1 VPLTITTSTA
11 GAARAKADLLAI
23 GVHEGSEVADATAV
37 LPKGL
42 PAGLGDHLAAAGFEG
57 KVGSTAMV
65 PAAGVAATSVVLV
78 GLGKRDKLT
87 LEVVRRAAAA
97 LARRAAKSTSVV
109 TTLADAVPAGATP
122 VDAAQAVAEGALLG
136 GYEFLEF
143 RSDPKP
149 TKFAKLTLLGP
160 AALRPGVARGETI
173 ATATNRARDLINR
186 PGGALNADDMAEA
199 ARAIARDSGLKIE
212 VLDAAAIKRQKLGG
226 LLGVNAGSTEPPRF
240 VKLTYTPSGRSTG
253 TVALVGKGITF
264 DSGGL
269 SLKPSDG
276 MITMKTD
283 MSGGAAVIGA
293 MSALG
298 ALGVKTK
305 VLGFVPMTD
314 NMPGGS
320 ATKLGDVLTMR
331 GGKTVEIHNTDAE
344 GRLILADALVMAS
357 EQEPDAIID
366 LATLTGAC
374 MVALGDE
381 IAGIMSNHD
390 GWRDQVK
397 AAADVVGEAMWPLPL
412 PDDYRGSL
420 DSEIADLKNV
430 SAGRYG
436 GALTAGLF
444 LREFVAD
451 GIPWVHLD
459 IAGPARANADK
470 GYLRRGGT
478 GFGVR
483 TLIEVVSTFRAP

>member
-1 VPLTITTSTA
+1 
-11 GAARAKADLLAI
+11 
-23 GVHEGSEVADATAV
+23 VA
-37 LPKGL
+37 
-42 PAGLGDHLAAAGFEG
+42 
-57 KVGSTAMV
+57 
-65 PAAGVAATSVVLV
+65 
-78 GLGKRDKLT
+78 
-87 LEVVRRAAAA
+87 
-97 LARRAAKSTSVV
+97 
-109 TTLADAVPAGATP
+109 
-122 VDAAQAVAEGALLG
+122 DAAQAVAEGALLG
-136 GYEFLEF
+136 SYEFLSF
-143 RSDPKP
+143 RSEPKP
-149 TKFAKLTLLGP
+149 SKLTKLVVLGP
-160 AALRPGVARGETI
+160 AAAKAGIERGTTI
-173 ATATNRARDLINR
+173 ATATNAARDLVNR
-186 PGGALNADDMAEA
+186 PGGSLNATDLADA
-199 ARAIARDSGLKIE
+199 AVRMGKAAGLKVE
-212 VLDAAAIKRQKLGG
+212 VLDEAAIRRQKLGG

-240 VKLTYTPSGRSTG
+240 VKLTYTPPGRPTG

-283 MSGGAAVIGA
+283 MSGGAAVIAA
-293 MSALG
+293 MSALP
-298 ALGVKTK
+298 ALGVRTR
-305 VLGFVPMTD
+305 VLGFVPTTD
-314 NMPGGS
+314 NMPSGS

-357 EQEPDAIID
+357 EAEPDAIID

-374 MVALGDE
+374 VVALGEDV
-381 IAGIMSNHD
+381 AGIMGNDD
-390 GWRDQVK
+390 GWRDQVRT
-397 AAADVVGEAMWPLPL
+397 AAERVGEPMWPLPL
-412 PDDYRGSL
+412 PDDYRSQL

-430 SAGRYG
+430 GAGRYA

-459 IAGPARANADK
+459 IAGPARANSDK

-483 TLIEVVSTFRAP
+483 TLLEVLTSFRKP

>member
-1 VPLTITTSTA
+1 VPLTITTSTGA
-11 GAARAKADLLAI
+11 AARAKADLLAI

-37 LPKGL
+37 LDGL

-65 PAAGVAATSVVLV
+65 PADGVAATSVVLV
-78 GLGKRDKLT
+78 GLGKREKASLET
-87 LEVVRRAAAA
+87 LRRAAAA
-97 LARRAAKSTSVV
+97 LARRASRSASVA
-109 TTLADAVPAGATP
+109 TTLADATPDGVTPA
-122 VDAAQAVAEGALLG
+122 DAAQAVAEGALLG

-143 RSDPKP
+143 RSEPKP
-149 TKFAKLTLLGP
+149 SKFSKLTLLGP
-160 AALRPGVARGETI
+160 AALRPGIDRGVAI

-186 PGGALNADDMAEA
+186 PGGALNATELAEA
-199 ARAIARDSGLKIE
+199 ARTIGRGAGLKVE
-212 VLDAAAIKRQKLGG
+212 VLDPAAIKRQKLGG

-240 VKLTYTPSGRSTG
+240 VKLTYTPPGRPTG

-283 MSGGAAVIGA
+283 MSGAAAVIGA
-293 MSALG
+293 MSALP
-298 ALGVKTK
+298 ALGVKTR

-314 NMPGGS
+314 NMPSGS

-357 EQEPDAIID
+357 EAQPDAIID

-381 IAGIMSNHD
+381 IAGIMGNHD

-397 AAADVVGEAMWPLPL
+397 AAADAVGESTWPLPL
-412 PDDYRGSL
+412 PDEYRASL

-444 LREFVAD
+444 LREFVGD

-459 IAGPARANADK
+459 IAGPARANGDK

-483 TLIEVVSTFRAP
+483 TLVQVLSTFRKP